1 MGGYSREKE
10 NRKMTCFS
18 MGICFSFTFIDVI
31 TVGVDI
37 NIKIGVRFKVLGLV
51 LKENIFSF

>member
-1 MGGYSREKE
+1 
-10 NRKMTCFS
+10 MTCFC

-37 NIKIGVRFKVLGLV
+37 NIRIGDRFKVLSLV
-51 LKENIFSF
+51 LKENVFLF